1 MDNIRQQAQNKIFKN
16 CDPASFQ
23 LQLANGELEK
33 PKPTA
38 TLKLH
43 VEVNNFAEKFVQMK
57 ELTGLIIG
65 LQYRRHISLVIDTTL
80 GLILFPDLITQVKS
94 AKSKKKNDRTPTCH
108 QRWLLDKISDDNINE
123 HCFRWSLMRKESNV
137 YCDPLEKF
145 TKTWSFLISH
155 SKSIKFDKKSSHQ
168 GDQHK
173 RITLNN
179 EKGYTDFQFIRSG
192 SYAIEPSDTAIC
204 SFTPRVIESQ

>member
-94 AKSKKKNDRTPTCH
+94 AKSKKKTTEP
-108 QRWLLDKISDDNINE
+108 QLVISDDY
-123 HCFRWSLMRKESNV
+123 LT
-137 YCDPLEKF
+137 KF
-145 TKTWSFLISH
+145 PMTT
-155 SKSIKFDKKSSHQ
+155 
-168 GDQHK
+168 
-173 RITLNN
+173 
-179 EKGYTDFQFIRSG
+179 
-192 SYAIEPSDTAIC
+192 
-204 SFTPRVIESQ
+204 